1 MNLDDLEKKLNQC
14 QQSINT
20 DTTIHD
26 ISNNIKN
33 ITHDEDTLRE
43 AREIYYDTLPE
54 KEKNYQI
61 ANDKYKD
68 LISQFSHAY
77 VEMSDFY
84 VGPELPREETMTFL
98 DSQKDLQQ
106 LYFLFMMLAVT
117 TCNGFTS
124 D

>member
-14 QQSINT
+14 QQSIHT
-20 DTTIHD
+20 DTKIHD

-33 ITHDEDTLRE
+33 TTHDEDTLWK

-61 ANDKYKD
+61 ANDNYKD

-84 VGPELPREETMTFL
+84 VGPELPRKETMTFL

-106 LYFLFMMLAVT
+106 LYFLFMILAVT
-117 TCNGFTS
+117 TCNGFT
-124 D
+124 